1 MRPRTVRALTGLA
14 LGAIL
19 LAACGSGTAETTAA
33 PTTEPPATTAAP
45 GTTAAPTT
53 AAPAGLADVCPDPIV
68 IQTDW
73 FPEAEHGALY
83 QMVGSDY
90 VIDKDLKT
98 VTGSLTSG
106 GEDMGIDI
114 EVRTGGPAIGFAPV
128 ETQMYTDESIT
139 LGYTSTD
146 GAVLLHADTP
156 TIAVV
161 APLEKNPQI
170 IMWDPGTYPDVKTI
184 ADLGEAGVTIQYFA
198 GGVFMDVLVAQG
210 ILTADQI
217 DPSYDGSPARFV
229 AENGAIAQQAFASA
243 EPYIYKN
250 EVPEWGKDIAFQ
262 LIHDAGFQIYSQPLG
277 IRAADLEELRPCL
290 QQFVP
295 IVQKAVV
302 EYVTDP
308 GAANALIVETVET
321 FADFWVYSLGVADFS
336 VQQQKDLGLVS
347 NGGDST
353 IGNFDEARVQAV
365 IDQIREAGMDVEAD
379 LTAADIFTNEFI
391 DPSIGLG

>member
-1 MRPRTVRALTGLA
+1 MRPRTVRAFTGLA

-33 PTTEPPATTAAP
+33 PSTEPPATTAAP
-45 GTTAAPTT
+45 GTTAVPTT
-53 AAPAGLADVCPDPIV
+53 AAPATLADVCPDPIV

-146 GAVLLHADTP
+146 AAVLLHADTP
-156 TIAVV
+156 TISVV

-170 IMWDPGTYPDVKTI
+170 IMWDPGTYPDAETI

-262 LIHDAGFQIYSQPLG
+262 LIHDTGFQIYSQPLG
-277 IRAADLEELRPCL
+277 IRAGDLDELRPCL

-365 IDQIREAGMDVEAD
+365 IDQIREAGMEVEAD
-379 LTAADIFTNEFI
+379 LVASDLFTNEFI

>member
-1 MRPRTVRALTGLA
+1 VRALTGLA

>member
-1 MRPRTVRALTGLA
+1 VRALTGPA

-19 LAACGSGTAETTAA
+19 LAACGGGTAETTTAT
-33 PTTEPPATTAAP
+33 TTEPPATTAAP
-45 GTTAAPTT
+45 GTTGAPTT
-53 AAPAGLADVCPDPIV
+53 AAPATLADVCPDPIV

-146 GAVLLHADTP
+146 GAVLLHTDTP

-170 IMWDPGTYPDVKTI
+170 IMWDPGTYPDAETI

-210 ILTADQI
+210 ILTDDQI

-250 EVPEWGKDIAFQ
+250 EVSEWGKDIAFQ
-262 LIHDAGFQIYSQPLG
+262 LIHDTGFQIYSQPLG
-277 IRAADLEELRPCL
+277 IRAGDLDALRPCL

-365 IDQIREAGMDVEAD
+365 IDQIREAGMAVEAD
-379 LTAADIFTNEFI
+379 LVAADIFTNEFI

>member
-1 MRPRTVRALTGLA
+1 MRPRTTRALAGLA
-14 LGAIL
+14 VGAIL
-19 LAACGSGTAETTAA
+19 LAACGGGTAETTAA
-33 PTTEPPATTAAP
+33 PSTEPPATTAAP

-53 AAPAGLADVCPDPIV
+53 AAPATLADVCPDPIV

-90 VIDKDLKT
+90 VIDTGLKT

-128 ETQMYTDESIT
+128 ETQMYTDEAIT

-146 GAVLLHADTP
+146 ASVLLHADTP
-156 TIAVV
+156 TISVV

-170 IMWDPGTYPDVKTI
+170 IMWDPGTYPDVETI

-250 EVPEWGKDIAFQ
+250 EVPEWGKDIGFQ
-262 LIHDAGFQIYSQPLG
+262 LIHDTGFQIYSQPLG
-277 IRAADLEELRPCL
+277 IRAGDLDTLRPCL

-295 IVQKAVV
+295 IVQTAVV

-308 GAANALIVETVET
+308 SAANALIVETVET

-336 VQQQKDLGLVS
+336 VQQQTDLGLVS

-353 IGNFDEARVQAV
+353 VGNFDEARVQAV
-365 IDQIREAGMDVEAD
+365 IDQIRAAGLEVEAD
-379 LTAADIFTNEFI
+379 LVASDLFTNEFI

>member
-33 PTTEPPATTAAP
+33 PSTEPPATTAAP
-45 GTTAAPTT
+45 GTTGAPTT
-53 AAPAGLADVCPDPIV
+53 AAPATLADVCPDPIV

-146 GAVLLHADTP
+146 GAVLLHTDTP

-308 GAANALIVETVET
+308 GAANALIVETVTT
-321 FADFWVYSLGVADFS
+321 FEDFWVYSQGVADFS

>member
-33 PTTEPPATTAAP
+33 PSTEPPATTAAP
-45 GTTAAPTT
+45 GTTGAPTT
-53 AAPAGLADVCPDPIV
+53 AAPATLADVCPDPIV

-146 GAVLLHADTP
+146 GAVLLHTDTP

>member
-33 PTTEPPATTAAP
+33 PSTEPPATTAAP
-45 GTTAAPTT
+45 GTTGAPTT
-53 AAPAGLADVCPDPIV
+53 AAPATLADVCPDPIV

-146 GAVLLHADTP
+146 GAVLLHTDTP

-308 GAANALIVETVET
+308 SAANALIVETVTT
-321 FADFWVYSLGVADFS
+321 FEDFWVYSQGVADFS

>member
-1 MRPRTVRALTGLA
+1 MRPKTVRALVGLV

-19 LAACGSGTAETTAA
+19 LAACNGGSADTTTA
-33 PTTEPPATTAAP
+33 PSTEPPATTAAP

-53 AAPAGLADVCPDPIV
+53 AAPATLADVCPDPIV

-128 ETQMYTDESIT
+128 ETAMYTDDSIT

-170 IMWDPGTYPDVKTI
+170 IMWDPGTYPDVETI

-250 EVPEWGKDIAFQ
+250 EVPEWGKDIGFQ
-262 LIHDAGFQIYSQPLG
+262 LIHDTGFQIYSQPLG
-277 IRAADLEELRPCL
+277 IRAADLDELRPCL

-365 IDQIREAGMDVEAD
+365 IDQIREAGMEVEAD